1 MCNGFVGLSSQRKEN
16 IMRLRTSTLGLAL
29 LTSAAVLPSNAFAV
43 EPDVDSPAMAADRA
57 KATTEADCE
66 KAGGA
71 WNLQTGKCA
80 EESAKMGKE
89 EGTHEGANLG
99 ATPENDMQ
107 KIDQPER
114 RNPTTSN

>member
-1 MCNGFVGLSSQRKEN
+1 MTARVWMIALV
-16 IMRLRTSTLGLAL
+16 LAL
-29 LTSAAVLPSNAFAV
+29 PLTGA
-43 EPDVDSPAMAADRA
+43 AMAADAA

-71 WNLQTGKCA
+71 WNAQDSKCA

-99 ATPENDMQ
+99 ATPENDT
-107 KIDQPER
+107 KKTDQPER
-114 RNPTTSN
+114 PTTGN